1 MKRAF
6 DMERFQRRFAENLA
20 STQALAARA
29 PKPDAGQSLTAPRP
43 ELAESSARVRD
54 MSEATANVVHFPT
67 DRAEAPAVRLAL
79 ASILA
84 TSRPTQLD
92 VARCGVNMRRA
103 VATLRSLRPREGA
116 PSPVKAIEELQ
127 RACKACGGCGG
138 I

>member
-1 MKRAF
+1 
-6 DMERFQRRFAENLA
+6 
-20 STQALAARA
+20 
-29 PKPDAGQSLTAPRP
+29 
-43 ELAESSARVRD
+43 
-54 MSEATANVVHFPT
+54 MSEATAQLVQFPT

-103 VATLRSLRPREGA
+103 AARLRVLPIREGA
-116 PSPVKAIEELQ
+116 PSPIKAIEELQ
-127 RACKACGGCGG
+127 RACEACGECRG